1 MSIKIKALVPLAACL
16 ALGCTQSTPES
27 HLANAEKALDDGQ
40 IQVAIIELKSALE
53 LKATDN
59 QIRFKL
65 AQALFESG
73 DLAGAEK
80 ELLRLIDT
88 EIDQYTVQGTL
99 GFALYYQA
107 KFKDVILLADDLGDK
122 AQTPLKIA
130 ELISTLKV
138 GLPSE
143 LLSRMLQRQ
152 AQKDEL
158 ELVEILAQ
166 IKQYQVSKPL
176 AGLKSLSLPSFY
188 NVFLSQTKAQLM
200 AKTGDVANAA
210 SIVQELTNKWS
221 SVGLLAVNNIEFLI
235 AKDELQIAEN
245 SLKPWL
251 KNDRRSPLFDLLMAE
266 VQIRKGSFEE
276 GLLSAENAL
285 HSGLKSFDAYLLAG
299 LAASELGKWEAAY
312 SHLTKAHNAR
322 PDDRTASRLLA
333 RAQLELGY
341 HEEAV
346 KLLQAIDVKD
356 ISDINFVIGAS
367 AFLDG
372 SGQQEKA
379 LQLISSSLQK
389 TPSADALLVQQLA
402 LQQGKNNFDADIT
415 LKRLEASNADPTAI
429 AFFKVQS
436 ALGKEDY
443 DSAMAI
449 ADTFKSTDATQS
461 YLLTAIVELAKGNHD
476 SASRLAEQ
484 LLQEDVQ
491 NAAAMQIA
499 MQAEYQLAN
508 FTKAVEY
515 AKRLVELNQTSS
527 ALDNLVYLLDES
539 PEHDVISTLERL
551 STVQASPMLYQ
562 LGLVKAHAMKLD
574 YGKAVQIG
582 ERKPEV
588 VRLLPKLVW
597 VNLLIGANEQDSA
610 EKAIR
615 DWIYNEPN
623 SLEARLVAI
632 NFYQSR
638 QEIEKAKEVVLS
650 SEKLF
655 PDESGFRV
663 AHFELLLSSG
673 NTEQAK
679 AKLNTLR
686 QAELPLWHLAYYRGQ
701 LAFIERDYALAEK
714 EMLTAYQEV
723 KSFGIAVIVARI
735 KSAQNNALDGV
746 EILKDAL
753 ASVPVRNERPY
764 HIAAEYALASGYHKI
779 AIDIYNDLLSRWPDS
794 AVAYNNKA
802 NAQIKRKEWGLA
814 LESAKQAIAL
824 GRTSSHLD
832 TYGWVLFNLKQF
844 ENSLRALEEAYS
856 LNSSSEEIALHLA
869 MSYQKLGQKGKAKAL
884 KLRFFKDISRFRQS
898 WETIKIN

>member
-1 MSIKIKALVPLAACL
+1 MSITVKTLVPLAACL
-16 ALGCTQSTPES
+16 VLGCTKSTPES
-27 HLANAEKALDDGQ
+27 HLANAEKAFDEGQ
-40 IQVAIIELKSALE
+40 VQVAVIELKSALE
-53 LKATDN
+53 LNTTDN

-88 EIDQYTVQGTL
+88 EIDQYAVQGIL

-107 KFKDVILLADDLGDK
+107 KFEDVILLADDLGDK

-130 ELISTLKV
+130 ELISTLKA
-138 GLPSE
+138 GLPSD
-143 LLSRMLQRQ
+143 LLSRMLQRE

-158 ELVEILAQ
+158 SLVEILMQ

-176 AGLKSLSLPSFY
+176 AALESLSLPSFY
-188 NVFLSQTKAQLM
+188 DVFLSQTKAQLI
-200 AKTGDVANAA
+200 AKTGDVDKAA
-210 SIVQELTNKWS
+210 SIVQKLTNKWP
-221 SVGLLAVNNIEFLI
+221 SVGLLALNNVEFLI
-235 AKDELQIAEN
+235 AKDELVKAEN
-245 SLKPWL
+245 LLHLWL
-251 KNDRRSPLFDLLMAE
+251 KNNRRSPLFDLLMAE
-266 VQIRKGSFEE
+266 VQVRKGNFEE

-312 SHLTKAHNAR
+312 SHLTKAYSAR

-341 HEEAV
+341 HEEAF

-356 ISDINFVIGAS
+356 ISDINFVLGAS

-389 TPSADALLVQQLA
+389 TPNANALLVQQFA
-402 LQQGKNNFDADIT
+402 LQQGNNNLEADIT

-436 ALGKEDY
+436 AIGKEDY
-443 DSAMAI
+443 DGAMAI
-449 ADTFKSTDATQS
+449 AHAFKSTDATQS
-461 YLLTAIVELAKGNHD
+461 YLLTATVELAKGNHD

-484 LLQEDVQ
+484 VLQEDAR

-508 FTKAVEY
+508 FSKAIEH
-515 AKRLVELNQTSS
+515 AKQLVELSQTSS
-527 ALDNLVYLLDES
+527 AVDNLVYLLDES
-539 PEHDVISTLERL
+539 PEHGVIATLERL
-551 STVQASPMLYQ
+551 STVQASPVLYH
-562 LGLVKAHAMKLD
+562 LGLVKAHAIRLE

-588 VRLLPKLVW
+588 VRLLPTLVW
-597 VNLLIGANEQDSA
+597 VNLLIGANKEDEA

-615 DWIYNEPN
+615 DWIYNEPD

-632 NFYQSR
+632 NFYQTR

-655 PDESGFRV
+655 PDESRFSV

-686 QAELPLWHLAYYRGQ
+686 QADLPLWHLAYYKGQ

-723 KSFGIAVIVARI
+723 KRFGIAVIVARI
-735 KSAQNNALDGV
+735 KAARNSALDGV

-753 ASVPVRNERPY
+753 ASIPVRNERPY
-764 HIAAEYALASGYHKI
+764 HITAEYALASGYHTI

-802 NAQIKRKEWGLA
+802 NVLMKAKEWGLA
-814 LESAKQAIAL
+814 LEAAKQAIAL
-824 GRTSSHLD
+824 ERTSSYLD

-844 ENSLRALEEAYS
+844 ENSLTALEEAHS
-856 LNSSSEEIALHLA
+856 LDSSSEEIALHLA
-869 MSYQKLGQKGKAKAL
+869 MSYQKSGQKSEAKAL
-884 KLRFFKDISRFRQS
+884 KLRFFKDSSRFRHS
-898 WETIKIN
+898 WETIKVN